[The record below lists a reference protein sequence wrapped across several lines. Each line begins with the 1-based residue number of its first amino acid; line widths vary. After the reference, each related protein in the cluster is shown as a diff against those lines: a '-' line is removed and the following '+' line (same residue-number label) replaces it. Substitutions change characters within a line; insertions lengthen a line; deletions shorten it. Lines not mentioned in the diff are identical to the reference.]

1 MLGEPDRNQLAL
13 AEANDW
19 ILTTFDDDFLSIIE
33 AEGLGHAGVIYI
45 HQPGKDIGDVV
56 KAVDAHLDE
65 RSPDDRG
72 VHYV

>member
-13 AEANDW
+13 VEENDW
-19 ILTTFDDDFLSIIE
+19 ILVTFDDDFLSLVE
-33 AEGLGHAGVIYI
+33 AEGLAHAGVIFV
-45 HQPGKDIGDVV
+45 HQAGSDIGEVV